1 LAISTS
7 HEYLLMNN
15 RQFCQSRFARFLFLS
30 LLPIAL
36 SCSPPKKERTET
48 KPDDL
53 VPFKIVNVFPHDV
66 TAFTQGLVVADGKL
80 FESTG
85 QTGSWISKVDIAT
98 GKQNKKV
105 ILDDKYFGEGITI
118 LNNKIYQLTYKHKI
132 GFVYDFKTFKKI
144 NEFQYNHEGWGI
156 THDSTYLI
164 VSDGTNK
171 LHFLDTSTLK
181 EVKSISVSRKGE
193 PVNELNELEFV
204 DGSIYANQWQTNYIL
219 KINPTTGNVTGVLDF
234 TSVQD
239 EILKFNVNP
248 DVLNGI
254 AYEKNTKTFLVTG
267 KLWPVLFALRL
278 GGR

>member
-1 LAISTS
+1 MKTIQSCHS
-7 HEYLLMNN
+7 HL
-15 RQFCQSRFARFLFLS
+15 ARFLFLS
-30 LLPIAL
+30 LLPIAF
-36 SCSPPKKERTET
+36 SCTPPKKDQAEI

-66 TAFTQGLVVADGKL
+66 TAFTQGLVVANGKL

-85 QTGSWISKVDIAT
+85 QTGSWISEVDIAT
-98 GKQNKKV
+98 GKQSKKV
-105 ILDDKYFGEGITI
+105 ILDDQYFGEGITI
-118 LNNKIYQLTYKHKI
+118 LNNKIYQLTYKHKT
-132 GFVYDFKTFKKI
+132 GFVYDLRTFKKI
-144 NEFQYNHEGWGI
+144 AEFQYDHEGWGI
-156 THDSTYLI
+156 THNDTFLI
-164 VSDGTNK
+164 VSDGTTK
-171 LHFLDTSTLK
+171 LHFLDTTTLK
-181 EVKSISVSRKGE
+181 EVKSISVSRNGE
-193 PVNELNELEFV
+193 PINNLNELEFV

-278 GGR
+278 SGK